1 MIRALLLALTVLFA
15 LPAAA
20 HEGRPVL
27 VKLKAEGPAV
37 QLRWQVPPVVPAGA
51 EPALALQGCT
61 GPMPRAGLLGH
72 AAYTCPDGLDAAAIQ
87 IMWPNINPALS
98 TLVELDGGQTRFF
111 GPEVTQIPLTDFAGP
126 GTDFPSFIETGVE
139 HILLGYDHL
148 LFILALTLIVL
159 MRPKDNHWKRLGLMV
174 TGFTLAHSVTLGL
187 ATFDVIRLPA
197 PPVEASIA
205 LSILFV
211 CVELARNDQ
220 RTLTWRYPVLTASA
234 FGLLHGLG
242 FASVLAEAGLK
253 NGKLLALLGFNL
265 GVELGQLVFVAF
277 ILLAAFAATR
287 ALPKG
292 ANRPAYSVL
301 VFAMGGLS
309 AYWLIDRMMQF

>member
-1 MIRALLLALTVLFA
+1 MIRAAFLLLALLFA
-15 LPAAA
+15 LPATA

-27 VKLKAEGPAV
+27 VKLSADGPAV

-51 EPALALQGCT
+51 EPALTLKGCM
-61 GPMPRAGLLGH
+61 GPTPRAGLLGH
-72 AAYTCPDGLDAAAIQ
+72 GAYTCPEGLEGAAIE
-87 IMWPNINPALS
+87 IFWPTLNPALS

-111 GPEVTQIPLTDFAGP
+111 GPEVTQIPLTDFEGP
-126 GTDFPSFIETGVE
+126 GTDFPSFIETGIE

-148 LFILALTLIVL
+148 LFVLALTLIVL
-159 MRPKDNHWKRLGLMV
+159 MRPNDNHWKRLGLMV
-174 TGFTLAHSVTLGL
+174 TGFTLAHSITLGL

-211 CVELARNDQ
+211 CVELARKDQ
-220 RTLTWRYPVLTASA
+220 STLTWRYPALTASA

-253 NGKLLALLGFNL
+253 NGKLLALVGFNL
-265 GVELGQLVFVAF
+265 GVELGQLVFVAG
-277 ILLAAFAATR
+277 ILLAGFAATR
-287 ALPKG
+287 TLP
-292 ANRPAYSVL
+292 AAAMRPAYSLL
-301 VFAMGGLS
+301 VFGMGSLS
-309 AYWLIDRMMQF
+309 AYWLIDRMVQF